1 MDQSSKKW
9 PSWSRYG
16 NNTNNNNLDTGQTVD
31 HSSSL
36 PKGYVWC
43 LPPWRKTKIKT
54 KIKEEEEWTIE
65 SYKLSF
71 PWRQCRQKN
80 QRVERVALFFCTFH
94 VTTKTK
100 STKDDEK
107 AKRNVTKITNFYIQI
122 FNTNN
127 DISDFITRIE
137 DEIVRAANQ
146 GALLGHTNHPQKNV
160 T

>member
-80 QRVERVALFFCTFH
+80 KRVERVALFFARF
-94 VTTKTK
+94 VWQR
-100 STKDDEK
+100 
-107 AKRNVTKITNFYIQI
+107 KRNVTKITNFYIQI
-122 FNTNN
+122 FNNNN